1 MFALKQDPS
10 QAQKPFL
17 GPSMTPTR
25 GPVRR
30 TVVTRVYEAVRAI
43 ALCHNV
49 TPVYEDDDDV
59 NSDDTEADRQSRQ
72 TVVYQASSP
81 DEVNSF
87 YTPRSPK
94 GEGGILFY
102 LCPSF
107 RPSKIFFVA
116 FFSVTVDGRNLIFG
130 HKLHIGIPYCGKRF
144 WTHQIHTSCLSILLI
159 FIHI

>member
-87 YTPRSPK
+87 YIP
-94 GEGGILFY
+94 EGGGGCTVLP
-102 LCPSF
+102 LSVCP
-107 RPSKIFFVA
+107 RYFFVA
-116 FFSVTVDGRNLIFG
+116 FISVTVDSRNLMFG
-130 HKLHIGIPYCGKRF
+130 HKRHIGIPYCG
-144 WTHQIHTSCLSILLI
+144 
-159 FIHI
+159 

>member
-87 YTPRSPK
+87 YTPAPRR
-94 GEGGILFY
+94 GRGIYCFTSVRL
-102 LCPSF
+102 SF
-107 RPSKIFFVA
+107 RLSKIFF
-116 FFSVTVDGRNLIFG
+116 RRI
-130 HKLHIGIPYCGKRF
+130 Y
-144 WTHQIHTSCLSILLI
+144 LSNC
-159 FIHI
+159 